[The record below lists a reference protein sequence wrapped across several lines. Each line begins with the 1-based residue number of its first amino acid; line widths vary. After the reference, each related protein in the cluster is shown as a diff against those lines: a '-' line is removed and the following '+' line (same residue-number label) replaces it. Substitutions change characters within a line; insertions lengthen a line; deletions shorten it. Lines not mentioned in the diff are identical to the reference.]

1 MPDGVRSNHG
11 LHLLNE
17 GARLLIFNWVTEME
31 SLEPRGGTERHRGPA
46 LSATHV
52 FVRNDVRDVLQD
64 QLGPLSVLVQ
74 FLEEHARFEIP

>member
-1 MPDGVRSNHG
+1 
-11 LHLLNE
+11 
-17 GARLLIFNWVTEME
+17 ME
-31 SLEPRGGTERHRGPA
+31 QKDTGPS

>member
-1 MPDGVRSNHG
+1 MFIS
-11 LHLLNE
+11 
-17 GARLLIFNWVTEME
+17 IWVTEME
-31 SLEPRGGTERHRGPA
+31 SQEPHGGTERHTGARPA

-74 FLEEHARFEIP
+74 FLEEHTRFEIP